1 MNKSIA
7 PILLSIFGIFWVALA
22 INPLYRD
29 IWVAEKLNPLLFALA
44 MWYRLINQ
52 HLLAIPR
59 TGLFLYFVFCKL

>member
-29 IWVAEKLNPLLFALA
+29 IWVAENL
-44 MWYRLINQ
+44 
-52 HLLAIPR
+52 
-59 TGLFLYFVFCKL
+59 